1 MPVIQFNSNYHF
13 KHDEINEVAEKF
25 AKLASGVLEK
35 PLPAVMFMHSE
46 MEMYKAENDDICG
59 YVEFK
64 YVGSASQEQKTMLCD
79 GALDILREYTKV
91 DPHRVYINIIEN
103 PRENAWKYTE
113 K

>member
-1 MPVIQFNSNYHF
+1 MPVIQYSSNYHF
-13 KHDEINEVAEKF
+13 KNDEINEVAGKF
-25 AKLASGVLEK
+25 TELASKVLEK

-46 MEMYKAENDDICG
+46 MDMYKAENDDICG

-64 YVGSASQEQKTMLCD
+64 YVGSASSEQKTQLCD
-79 GALDILREYTKV
+79 GALEILTEYTKV

>member
-1 MPVIQFNSNYHF
+1 MPVIHYNSNFHF
-13 KHDEINEVAEKF
+13 QKDEINEVAGKLT
-25 AKLASGVLEK
+25 KLASEVLEK

-46 MEMYKAENDDICG
+46 MEMFKAGNDDICG

-64 YVGSASQEQKTMLCD
+64 YVGSASLEQKTKLCD
-79 GALDILREYTKV
+79 GALEILREYTKV

-103 PRENAWKYTE
+103 ARENAWKYTE

>member
-1 MPVIQFNSNYHF
+1 MPVIQYNSNFHF
-13 KHDEINEVAEKF
+13 EKNEIDALAGRFTE
-25 AKLASGVLEK
+25 LASKVLEK

-46 MEMYKAENDDICG
+46 MEMYKAQSDDICG

-64 YVGSASQEQKTMLCD
+64 YVGTASSEQKTLLCD
-79 GALDILREYTKV
+79 GALAILQEFTQV

-103 PRENAWKYTE
+103 PRENAWKYVE